1 MSFKYWAFISYSHK
15 DEKQSKWL
23 HRAIENYR
31 VPKHLIGK
39 TIDGQVIPKKITP
52 VFRDR
57 EELPASS
64 DLNNSIKEALRNSRT
79 LVVLSSPS
87 AAKSK
92 WVNEEIR
99 VFKSFGE
106 NQRVLT
112 TILDGE
118 PNASDKEDES
128 KEECFPE
135 ALKYK
140 VDTHGQISDERVE
153 PIAADLR
160 PGKDGKLN
168 TKLKTIAG
176 ILGVSFDELKR
187 RDQRRRV
194 IRNSWLAATVFVVLV
209 TIALLAMVATEQ
221 SHKALENKI
230 AGMQTLATE
239 YLSAEAIPE
248 GLTVLAEIA
257 KISDGQSKDQAL
269 LSASYLLSRLLSIED
284 ILKNAP
290 SDSLVF
296 EWRDGFYLLLEK
308 KEIVYLGDDE
318 IFGYWIDRKTN
329 TLVTI
334 EKPAELNSDNGSEIV
349 TRSLTNFKIL
359 GSYIDGPEYGY
370 THYMSLGLEGLFL
383 VKGAGFHQIKIIDL
397 KDPDYS
403 FDINESESEVFFINE
418 ERTNIR
424 FNEKVYSLRKLHE
437 IYNGSMVSN
446 ENNLSSGSWTKLNSI
461 NEYLKH
467 YLKVESFSFPKS
479 IPSDFFFNKFNLE
492 NAHFDLPALSNARF
506 EREEIVNNLIS
517 SENINDFIDSFE
529 PTQNPGY
536 MYYLNDQQNID
547 FVQKYTDPENSLEYL
562 TNFVMVSGGRELFF
576 LSDDSGGNM
585 ASSTT
590 ILKMEKGKLVNI
602 CLVEMIYSLDS
613 SYVVSDNGRFVYFFN
628 PGDFLGKICPD
639 ETDLLKIAVLDIER
653 SKWLV
658 LEAND
663 QNDVSRINPDL
674 FSEKQGGFLTVNGEN
689 VLFNFSLSGSN
700 KIILENSFHIS
711 DEYIAKDI
719 GEEGCEESWGIAGQH
734 MKRQLE
740 YISAD
745 IALIAS
751 KGHKITAVDLN
762 TGHMLWSK
770 KNPLNLEKCDLHKDL
785 KIVSDIEA
793 GVFAVFSE
801 KRARIYS
808 SIYGTPIT
816 GIINVDILDVSLETE
831 EGGSQ
836 SMEYQDE
843 QTQFIKNIFF
853 LKNGSFLLKTT
864 HSYYLSFPPFSKEET
879 MEMLRNIGKYTGLK
893 YKDEL
898 ETLKIL
904 PGVQPNKE
912 FMTEI
917 EN

>member
-1 MSFKYWAFISYSHK
+1 MSFKYWAFISYNHK

-57 EELPASS
+57 DELPASS

-118 PNASDKEDES
+118 PNVSDKEDES

-140 VDTHGQISDERVE
+140 VDTHGQISEDRVE

-194 IRNSWLAATVFVVLV
+194 IRNSWLAATVSVILV
-209 TIALLAMVATEQ
+209 TIALLATMATEQ
-221 SHKALENKI
+221 SHKALANKI
-230 AGMQTLATE
+230 AGMQTLANE

-248 GLTVLAEIA
+248 GLTILAEIA

-284 ILKNAP
+284 ILENAP

-296 EWRDGFYLLLEK
+296 EWRKLYYYLEK
-308 KEIVYLGDDE
+308 NKKPTLLAEDKVWK
-318 IFGYWIDRKTN
+318 YWIDKKKE
-329 TLVTI
+329 TLLTI
-334 EKPAELNSDNGSEIV
+334 EYQSGFRGSYDRTYTV
-349 TRSLTNFKIL
+349 RSL
-359 GSYIDGPEYGY
+359 
-370 THYMSLGLEGLFL
+370 
-383 VKGAGFHQIKIIDL
+383 
-397 KDPDYS
+397 
-403 FDINESESEVFFINE
+403 
-418 ERTNIR
+418 
-424 FNEKVYSLRKLHE
+424 
-437 IYNGSMVSN
+437 
-446 ENNLSSGSWTKLNSI
+446 
-461 NEYLKH
+461 
-467 YLKVESFSFPKS
+467 
-479 IPSDFFFNKFNLE
+479 
-492 NAHFDLPALSNARF
+492 
-506 EREEIVNNLIS
+506 
-517 SENINDFIDSFE
+517 
-529 PTQNPGY
+529 
-536 MYYLNDQQNID
+536 
-547 FVQKYTDPENSLEYL
+547 NSLEYL
-562 TNFVMVSGGRELFF
+562 HSGFWENLNFEFEAVEPYSISFPFLIRENYLW
-576 LSDDSGGNM
+576 LLRSYEE
-585 ASSTT
+585 A
-590 ILKMEKGKLVNI
+590 LVNQTFCKSNRAI
-602 CLVEMIYSLDS
+602 QEEIKNNIKSIECIKDFIEGFSPVEQVGFSYDLTENQLSNLKRVFATDDNYFEYVLSGALVSNGQDLFIIGDSYAGTRGYATSIWKVGENLQTVANLDMVNRSGSWYEISSNGNYLFCINPEGISSDETETEIGIGTVMIYDLTHRNWTTSDLGLNYFTS
-613 SYVVSDNGRFVYFFN
+613 SEENMLFCEGENGF
-628 PGDFLGKICPD
+628 
-639 ETDLLKIAVLDIER
+639 IA
-653 SKWLV
+653 
-658 LEAND
+658 
-663 QNDVSRINPDL
+663 IN
-674 FSEKQGGFLTVNGEN
+674 QEN
-689 VLFNFSLSGSN
+689 VLLNFALTEEH
-700 KIILENSFHIS
+700 KIVLENSFHIS
-711 DEYIAKDI
+711 DEYIAKDA
-719 GEEGCEESWGIAGQH
+719 GEEGCEESWGIGGKH

-740 YISAD
+740 YISDD
-745 IALIAS
+745 IALLAS

-762 TGHMLWSK
+762 TGHILWSK

-785 KIVSDIEA
+785 NIVSDIEA
-793 GVFAVFSE
+793 GIFAIYSE

-816 GIINVDILDVSLETE
+816 GIINVDLMDISMENGGTE
-831 EGGSQ
+831 KDDSQ
-836 SMEYQDE
+836 SIEYQDE
-843 QTQFIKNIFF
+843 QSELMENIFF